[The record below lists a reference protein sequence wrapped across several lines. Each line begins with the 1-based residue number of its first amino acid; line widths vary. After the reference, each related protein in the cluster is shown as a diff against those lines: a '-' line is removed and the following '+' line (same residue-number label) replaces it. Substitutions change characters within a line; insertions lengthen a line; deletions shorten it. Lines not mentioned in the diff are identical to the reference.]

1 MRTGRLLAF
10 SLALAPALAS
20 AQPRDPTAADALFR
34 DGRALL
40 KEKNYAAACPKLE
53 ESYRLDPAAGTLFNL
68 AQCEEGRG
76 RLASAH
82 ERWQGLIDTLTAAGK
97 LADERLPIA
106 RERVAALGPRVPR
119 LTIRLKRGAPDETIV
134 LRDGVEL
141 RGPSLNAA
149 LPVDPGEHVIVAR
162 AAYRKDAET
171 RVTLAASE
179 TREIEVAP
187 GGEDGTRPAPA
198 AASAPAPVPPPAPP
212 PAAAEGTSGR
222 RTAGYV
228 IAGVGVAGVVGAG
241 VTGLMLS
248 AKRSTVEGHCD
259 PGTRVCDAEGAD
271 AASSGKTLL
280 HVNTALWAV
289 GLLGAG
295 VGAYLILSGDDAAPR
310 TSLGVHATPGG
321 ASVALRGRLP

>member
-1 MRTGRLLAF
+1 MRPGRLLAL

-20 AQPRDPTAADALFR
+20 AQQRDPTAADALFR

-40 KEKNYAAACPKLE
+40 KEKNYAAACPKLA

-82 ERWQGLIDTLTAAGK
+82 ERWQGLVDTLTAAGK

-119 LTIRLKRGAPDETIV
+119 LTIRIKRGAPEETIV

-141 RGPSLNAA
+141 RGASLNAA

-187 GGEDGTRPAPA
+187 GGEDGTRPAPG
-198 AASAPAPVPPPAPP
+198 AASSAVPQPAPP
-212 PAAAEGTSGR
+212 PPPAEGTSGR

-228 IAGVGVAGVVGAG
+228 IAGVGIAGVVGAG
-241 VTGLMLS
+241 ITGLMLS
-248 AKRSTVEGHCD
+248 GKRSTVDGHCD
-259 PGTRVCDAEGAD
+259 AGTRVCDAEGAD

-280 HVNTALWAV
+280 RVNTALWAV

-295 VGAYLILSGDDAAPR
+295 VGAYLILSGDEAAPR
-310 TSLGVHATPGG
+310 TALGVHAAPGG

>member
-1 MRTGRLLAF
+1 MRSGRHLV
-10 SLALAPALAS
+10 LALVVVPALAS
-20 AQPRDPTAADALFR
+20 AQQRDPTAADALFR

-40 KEKNYAAACPKLE
+40 KEKNYAAACPKLA

-82 ERWQGLIDTLTAAGK
+82 ERWQGLVDTLTAAGK

-119 LTIRLKRGAPDETIV
+119 LLIRIKRGAPEETIV

-141 RGPSLNAA
+141 RGASLNAA

-179 TREIEVAP
+179 AREIEVAP

-198 AASAPAPVPPPAPP
+198 ATSAAAPPAPPAPP
-212 PAAAEGTSGR
+212 PAEGTSGR
-222 RTAGYV
+222 KTAGFV
-228 IAGVGVAGVVGAG
+228 VAGVGIAGLVGAG

-248 AKRSTVEGHCD
+248 GKRSTVDGHCD
-259 PGTRVCDAEGAD
+259 PGTRVCDAEGA
-271 AASSGKTLL
+271 AAAGSGKTLL
-280 HVNTALWAV
+280 QVNTALWAV

-295 VGAYLILSGDDAAPR
+295 IGTYLVLTGDPGDPEPR